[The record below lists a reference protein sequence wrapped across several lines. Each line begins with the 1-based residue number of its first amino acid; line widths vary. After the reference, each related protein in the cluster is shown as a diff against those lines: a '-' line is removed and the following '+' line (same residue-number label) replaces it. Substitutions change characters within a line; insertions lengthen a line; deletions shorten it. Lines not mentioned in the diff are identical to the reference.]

1 MCGRGIAIV
10 IVNILGES
18 LQGRIVYIIYSSKLH
33 ALTIY
38 KSETYFTPY
47 CTTKYE
53 LPRQV
58 FNTFYGRIVSLSQ
71 SKATNS
77 SLNYP
82 NDQIKNIYLQYY
94 SIKIITIYND
104 TTLAI
109 QSTPTLTLNNHT
121 VSACASVM
129 L

>member
-10 IVNILGES
+10 IVNILDES
-18 LQGRIVYIIYSSKLH
+18 LQGRIVCIIYSSKLH
-33 ALTIY
+33 ALTTA
-38 KSETYFTPY
+38 SETHFTPY

-77 SLNYP
+77 
-82 NDQIKNIYLQYY
+82 
-94 SIKIITIYND
+94 
-104 TTLAI
+104 
-109 QSTPTLTLNNHT
+109 
-121 VSACASVM
+121 
-129 L
+129 